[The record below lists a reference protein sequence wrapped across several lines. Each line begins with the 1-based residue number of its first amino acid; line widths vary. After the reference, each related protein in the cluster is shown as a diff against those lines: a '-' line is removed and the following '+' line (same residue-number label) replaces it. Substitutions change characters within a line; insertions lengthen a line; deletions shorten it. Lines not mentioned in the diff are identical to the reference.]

1 MTLLSTLSFALAM
14 LVLAAIPGPGV
25 MATVARSL
33 SSGFR
38 AALAVIVGIILGD
51 IVFLLLAISGL
62 TLLAR
67 ALGSLFIVI
76 KFLGGGYLIW
86 LGIRMFLSTP
96 GFRAATP
103 PIRTTRY
110 GCFFSGFLI
119 TLGNPKV
126 ILFYCGFL
134 PTFLALEDIV
144 LTDMLIIVIVI
155 AAVLLLVLG
164 CYAWLASSARNALCA
179 TTKQSKWLNRTAG
192 GIMMASGAAIISRS

>member
-1 MTLLSTLSFALAM
+1 MTLLSTLGFALAM
-14 LVLAAIPGPGV
+14 LMLAASPGPGV

-38 AALAVIVGIILGD
+38 AALAVIAGIVLGD

-67 ALGSLFIVI
+67 TLGSLFIAI
-76 KFLGGGYLIW
+76 KFLGGGYLVW
-86 LGIRMFLSTP
+86 LGLRMVLSTP
-96 GFRAATP
+96 GFRPSTP
-103 PIRTTRY
+103 QSRTSGA

-134 PTFLALEDIV
+134 PTFLALEDIA
-144 LTDMLIIVIVI
+144 LTDVLIIVTVI

-164 CYAWLASSARNALCA
+164 CYAWLASSARKALY
-179 TTKQSKWLNRTAG
+179 TPSQSKWLNRTAG